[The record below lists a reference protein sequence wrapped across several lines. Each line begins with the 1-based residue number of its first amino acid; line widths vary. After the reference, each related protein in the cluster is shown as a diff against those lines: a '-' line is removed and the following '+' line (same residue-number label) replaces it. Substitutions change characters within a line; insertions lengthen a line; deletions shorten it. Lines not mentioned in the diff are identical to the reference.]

1 MTIDTEIRLSGNAAR
16 EFYNQM
22 KSVDMTA
29 ITSRDAFLSDVNCRL
44 DEHGILTIDIND
56 LDIDLGVL
64 EEADEK
70 IEAIPAIKQEE
81 AYTPEIDIR
90 YLSWT
95 IESKGTFSND
105 SVYCIDDYYA
115 SNSLYTI
122 NDNSSIRKAA

>member
-1 MTIDTEIRLSGNAAR
+1 MSLFESESPKFDKEKTNSHGKIFTLDRDKNKSG
-16 EFYNQM
+16 
-22 KSVDMTA
+22 K
-29 ITSRDAFLSDVNCRL
+29 
-44 DEHGILTIDIND
+44 IDIND

-81 AYTPEIDIR
+81 AYTAEIDIR